1 MLKNSLLFFRGI
13 PLKPN
18 VFTVKF
24 ASMLKA
30 VKTVRKNIN
39 NKKLK
44 KTKNNQNRVKK
55 NRNATFSLVLTSL
68 LCLPLD

>member
-30 VKTVRKNIN
+30 VKMVHKNIN

-44 KTKNNQNRVKK
+44 KKTKIELKK
-55 NRNATFSLVLTSL
+55 IEMQLSA
-68 LCLPLD
+68 

>member
-30 VKTVRKNIN
+30 VKMVHKNIN
-39 NKKLK
+39 NKKFKKKKPKIELK
-44 KTKNNQNRVKK
+44 KIEMQLS
-55 NRNATFSLVLTSL
+55 A
-68 LCLPLD
+68 